1 MITELKSAVSTAPS
15 RRARLKNLS
24 RVEAVKLKVERAALL
39 FRGAPTA
46 IVISV
51 VNALITGAVA
61 WQTVNHSVLFP
72 WVGAVL
78 LLAAIRTGFWLRF
91 RFTRASGRAMSRF
104 ARLHVFFMAVN
115 GALWGAL
122 APIFAVYGM
131 LSHAFLAFVIAGMA
145 AASVISAGA
154 SWRAVLAFNLPLL
167 APLAATYALALGE
180 NGLAISAIVVLFG
193 GATAYLA
200 LSVQKMID
208 RSILL
213 HTHNKTLFDAI
224 QKQADEAHIAEQRFR
239 ALVESSHDVTIIF
252 SPEGRVTYASP
263 SVEKVFEGSPEQFIG
278 KTTKEIVHEDDITQ
292 FRAAGEKALS
302 KLGEAV
308 QLDHVCMQ
316 GPTGAYKI
324 LAGRL
329 TNMLYV
335 PGVEGFVFNGGLV
348 KEETRQP
355 LHAVH

>member
-1 MITELKSAVSTAPS
+1 MITELKSAVTTAPS

-24 RVEAVKLKVERAALL
+24 RVESVKLKVERSALL

-46 IVISV
+46 IVISI
-51 VNALITGAVA
+51 VNAVITVIVA
-61 WQTVNHSVLFP
+61 APSVDRGVLLP

-78 LLAAIRTGFWLRF
+78 LLAAIRAGVWLRV
-91 RFTRASGRAMSRF
+91 RFSRTSGRAMSRF
-104 ARLHVFFMAVN
+104 ARLHVLFMALN

-131 LSHAFLAFVIAGMA
+131 LNHAFLPFVVAGMA
-145 AASVISAGA
+145 AAAVISAGA
-154 SWRAVLAFNLPLL
+154 SWRAVLAFNVPLL
-167 APLAATYALALGE
+167 APLAATYALASGE
-180 NGLAISAIVVLFG
+180 NGLAISAVVILFG
-193 GATAYLA
+193 GGTAYLA

-213 HTHNKTLFDAI
+213 HTHNTQLFDAI

-239 ALVESSHDVTIIF
+239 ALVEATHDVTIIF

-263 SVEKVFEGSPEQFIG
+263 SVETVFDAAPELFIG
-278 KTTKEIVHEDDITQ
+278 KTTKEIVHADDISQ
-292 FRAAGEKALS
+292 FRAVGEKSLS

-308 QLDHVCMQ
+308 QLDHVCMK
-316 GPTGAYKI
+316 GGDGEYKA

-335 PGVEGFVFNGGLV
+335 PGVEGFVFNGGLL
-348 KEETRQP
+348 KEEPHQH
-355 LHAVH
+355 LHAVP

>member
-24 RVEAVKLKVERAALL
+24 RVESVKLKVERAALL

-51 VNALITGAVA
+51 VNALITGVVA
-61 WQTVNHSVLFP
+61 WQTVSHSVLFP

-78 LLAAIRTGFWLRF
+78 VAAAIRAGFWLRF
-91 RFTRASGRAMSRF
+91 RFVRTSGRAMSRF
-104 ARLHVFFMAVN
+104 ARLHVFFMALN
-115 GALWGAL
+115 GALWGVL

-131 LSHAFLAFVIAGMA
+131 LSHAFLPFVVAGMA

-167 APLAATYALALGE
+167 APLAATYALALPEHGY
-180 NGLAISAIVVLFG
+180 AIAAIVVLFG
-193 GATAYLA
+193 GGIAYLA
-200 LSVQKMID
+200 RSVQRMID

-213 HTHNKTLFDAI
+213 HTHNTALFDAI
-224 QKQADEAHIAEQRFR
+224 QKQADEAHVAEQRFR
-239 ALVESSHDVTIIF
+239 ALVEVSNDVTLIF

-263 SVEKVFEGSPEQFIG
+263 AVETVFGASPDQFIG
-278 KTTKEIVHEDDITQ
+278 KTTKEIVHDDDIPQ
-292 FRAAGEKALS
+292 FRAVGEKALS

-308 QLDHVCMQ
+308 RLDHVCMQ
-316 GPTGAYKI
+316 GPDGDYKA

-335 PGVEGFVFNGGLV
+335 PGVEGFVFNGGLI
-348 KEETRQP
+348 KEEQHNH

>member
-1 MITELKSAVSTAPS
+1 MITELKSAISTAPS

-24 RVEAVKLKVERAALL
+24 RVESIKLKVERSALL

-46 IVISV
+46 IIISV
-51 VNALITGAVA
+51 VNAMMTGVVA
-61 WQTVNHSVLFP
+61 WNSVSHNVLFP

-78 LLAAIRTGFWLRF
+78 FLAAIRTGVWLRF

-104 ARLHVFFMAVN
+104 ARWHVLFMAIN

-131 LSHAFLAFVIAGMA
+131 LSHAFLPFVFAGMA
-145 AASVISAGA
+145 AAAVISAG
-154 SWRAVLAFNLPLL
+154 SSLRAVLAFSLPLL
-167 APLAATYALALGE
+167 APLAGTYALGLGE
-180 NGLAISAIVVLFG
+180 NGYALAALVILFG
-193 GATAYLA
+193 GGIAYLA
-200 LSVQKMID
+200 VSVQKMID
-208 RSILL
+208 RAILL
-213 HTHNKTLFDAI
+213 HTHNTNLFDAL
-224 QKQADEAHIAEQRFR
+224 QKQADEAHVAEQRFR
-239 ALVESSHDVTIIF
+239 ALVESSHDVTMIF

-263 SVEKVFEGSPEQFIG
+263 SVEKVFSAAPEQFIG
-278 KTTKEIVHEDDITQ
+278 LTTKEIVHADDISQ
-292 FRAAGEKALS
+292 FRAVGEKALS

-308 QLDHVCMQ
+308 NLNHVCMK
-316 GPTGAYKI
+316 GPDGEYKA

-335 PGVEGFVFNGGLV
+335 PGVEGFVFNGGLL
-348 KEETRQP
+348 KEEPHQH

>member
-1 MITELKSAVSTAPS
+1 MITELKSAVTTAPS

-24 RVEAVKLKVERAALL
+24 RVESVKLKVERAALL

-46 IVISV
+46 IVISI
-51 VNALITGAVA
+51 VNAIITGIVA
-61 WQTVNHSVLFP
+61 WSAVSHSVLLP
-72 WVGAVL
+72 WIGAVI
-78 LLAAIRTGFWLRF
+78 LLASIRAGVWLRF
-91 RFTRASGRAMSRF
+91 RFSRVSGRAMSRF
-104 ARLHVFFMAVN
+104 ARLHVFFMAIN

-131 LSHAFLAFVIAGMA
+131 LSHAFLPFVIAGMA
-145 AASVISAGA
+145 AAAVISAGA

-180 NGLAISAIVVLFG
+180 NGLAISAVVVLFA

-213 HTHNKTLFDAI
+213 HTHNAALFDAI

-239 ALVESSHDVTIIF
+239 ALVEASHDVTIIF

-263 SVEKVFEGSPEQFIG
+263 SVETVFDASPEQLIG
-278 KTTKEIVHEDDITQ
+278 KTTKDIVHADDISQ
-292 FRAAGEKALS
+292 FRAVGEKSLS
-302 KLGEAV
+302 TLGQAV
-308 QLDHVCMQ
+308 QLDHVCMK
-316 GPTGAYKI
+316 GGEGEYKM

-335 PGVEGFVFNGGLV
+335 PGVEGFVFNGGLL
-348 KEETRQP
+348 KEEPHRR
-355 LHAVH
+355 LHAVP